1 MKQRLSCNTSMFEMK
16 YLFSVLL
23 SGEGFLSKHL
33 ERCVW
38 LVFHRRDKWTCQ
50 TRFFPLG
57 SSLTH
62 WKKGHNRLQHLK
74 NNLPGFFLN
83 GTWSWPR
90 GWRSDISSC
99 PGVDS
104 GSTRGVDVWLSLS
117 NLLHCPNCNSQNNLW
132 RNTWSIPNDPTGCWF
147 LFCLK
152 LGQDGQD
159 REKGWV

>member
-1 MKQRLSCNTSMFEMK
+1 ML
-16 YLFSVLL
+16 VLL
-23 SGEGFLSKHL
+23 TPFWRGVSVKTSWKVHLTSLPSKRQMNLSSSS
-33 ERCVW
+33 
-38 LVFHRRDKWTCQ
+38 Q
-50 TRFFPLG
+50 TRSFPLG

-99 PGVDS
+99 PGVDG
-104 GSTRGVDVWLSLS
+104 GSTRGVDIWLSLS
-117 NLLHCPNCNSQNNLW
+117 NLLHCPNRNSRNNLW
-132 RNTWSIPNDPTGCWF
+132 RNTWSIPNDPTGCRF